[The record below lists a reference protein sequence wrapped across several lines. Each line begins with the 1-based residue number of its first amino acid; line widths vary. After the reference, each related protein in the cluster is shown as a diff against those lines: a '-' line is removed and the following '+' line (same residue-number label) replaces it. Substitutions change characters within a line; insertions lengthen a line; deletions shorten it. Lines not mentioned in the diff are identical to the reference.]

1 MGVGKTTIGRQLARQ
16 LKMKFVDSDREIER
30 RTGATINLIFDI
42 EGERGFRDREER
54 ILAELCVRENIVLA
68 TGGGAILREANRRS
82 LRRSGTVIYLH
93 APISTLLER
102 TRNSKSRPLLQTE
115 NPRAK
120 LSELLAERDPLYRQ
134 EADFVMDSNRR
145 SASSVARSIIKR
157 LHNGSNEP

>member
-16 LKMKFVDSDREIER
+16 LKMKFVDTDREIER

-42 EGERGFRDREER
+42 EGESGFRDREEK
-54 ILAELCVRENIVLA
+54 ILAELCGRENIVLA

-157 LHNGSNEP
+157 LHNGPNEP